1 MCTCVL
7 TSICMKVRKGDN
19 EIHKHCMKNNVTD
32 VNIYNSYYE
41 ISWFT
46 YDLIKT
52 REMKRKMNQRYF
64 QCKKEI

>member
-1 MCTCVL
+1 
-7 TSICMKVRKGDN
+7 
-19 EIHKHCMKNNVTD
+19 MKNNVTD
-32 VNIYNSYYE
+32 VNIFIISYYE